1 MSEHQNTHCGL
12 NPEPILSSS
21 ATIIDKNGA
30 GLIVFGKHG
39 LVQFANKA
47 AGKLLGRPL
56 HELLGKSPD
65 FPWAEN
71 NGGEFLIHRQDSE
84 TMAIEV
90 RMLEMEWG
98 GEIARLAFLQDI
110 TDRRCTEEALKSAI
124 LKVEDEKARTDAVIA
139 AIGDGI
145 SIHDRDFKIV
155 YQNQIYK
162 DLVGEHLGEY
172 CYKAYARKDAVCEY
186 CHMKISFLDGGIHTV
201 EKRFASSH
209 GMMYFEIT
217 VSPLKN
223 AQGEVIAGIEVIRN
237 VTKRKQTEEKIQF
250 MISHDILTGL
260 YNRFYFEQELARL
273 ERGRR
278 FPLSIVMADLDGL
291 KSVNDT
297 LGHAEGDTLLRQ
309 TAILLQEV
317 FRGEDVV
324 ARFGGDEFAML
335 LPDTDELTVQEVVS
349 RIRENLRS
357 WNETHS
363 IPINLSLGIATAEN
377 GQQLPEALKTADR
390 CMYQNKHSRTGRH
403 PRRTP

>member
-1 MSEHQNTHCGL
+1 MPEQRNTHCGL
-12 NPEPILSSS
+12 KPEPIRSSS

-30 GLIVFGKHG
+30 GLIVFGKNNV
-39 LVQFANKA
+39 VQFANKA
-47 AGKLLGRPL
+47 AGELLGCPV
-56 HELLGKSPD
+56 HELLGKSSD
-65 FPWAEN
+65 FPWAEIKD
-71 NGGEFLIHRQDSE
+71 GEFIIHRQDSE
-84 TMAIEV
+84 TTAIEV
-90 RMLEMEWG
+90 RILEMEWG
-98 GEIARLAFLQDI
+98 GEIVRLAFLQDI
-110 TDRRCTEEALKSAI
+110 TARRSTEEALKSAI

-145 SIHDRDFKIV
+145 SIQDRDFKIV

-172 CYKAYARKDAVCEY
+172 CYKAYARSDAVCED
-186 CHMKISFLDGGIHTV
+186 CHMDISFLDGGIHTV
-201 EKRFASSH
+201 EKCFASSQ
-209 GMMYFEIT
+209 GMMSFEIT

-237 VTKRKQTEEKIQF
+237 ITKRKQTEEKIQF

-260 YNRFYFEQELARL
+260 YNRFYFEQEMARL
-273 ERGRR
+273 ERGRH

-309 TAILLQEV
+309 TAILLKDV

-335 LPDTDELTVQEVVS
+335 LPDTDETTVQEVVS

-363 IPINLSLGIATAEN
+363 IPINLSMGIATAEN
-377 GQQLPEALKTADR
+377 GQQLPETLKTADH
-390 CMYQNKHSRTGRH
+390 CMYQNKHSRTGR
-403 PRRTP
+403 PSRRLP